1 MAAIKKKAPSEA
13 EIDAEAKQ
21 VGETLKKGGMVR
33 IKIPV
38 DRLNESDTTV
48 PVCVNGHLYRIKRG
62 ETVEVPEVVADI
74 LEEAG
79 YI

>member
-1 MAAIKKKAPSEA
+1 MSAIKKKAPSEA

-21 VGETLKKGGMVR
+21 VGETLKKGGKVR

-38 DRLNESDTTV
+38 DKLNKSDTTV
-48 PVCVNGHLYRIKRG
+48 SVCINGHLYRIKRG
-62 ETVEVPEVVADI
+62 ETVEVPEVVADV

>member
-21 VGETLKKGGMVR
+21 VGETLKKGGKVR

-38 DRLNESDTTV
+38 DKLNESDKTV
-48 PVCVNGHLYRIKRG
+48 PVCINGHLYRIKRG
-62 ETVEVPEVVADI
+62 ETVEVPDVVAEV
-74 LEEAG
+74 LEQGG